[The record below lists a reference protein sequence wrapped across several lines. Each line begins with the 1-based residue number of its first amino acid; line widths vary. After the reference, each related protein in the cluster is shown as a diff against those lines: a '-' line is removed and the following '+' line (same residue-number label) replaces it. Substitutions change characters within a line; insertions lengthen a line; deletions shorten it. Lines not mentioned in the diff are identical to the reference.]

1 MTVVRISDYQVRFLK
16 SYWFGNTQVR
26 CRAREIGKRQ
36 KIMIDLFVL
45 RPEKEPELQ
54 TSELVKLA
62 NKVAEKMRVMSFDK
76 TWIRDFSCD
85 RKGADTEGVTH
96 LTHVREITLAYQG
109 Y

>member
-1 MTVVRISDYQVRFLK
+1 MAVVPISEFQVLSLK
-16 SYWFGNTQVR
+16 SYWIGGTQIR
-26 CRAREIGKRQ
+26 CRARAIGDRR
-36 KIMIDLFVL
+36 KIMVDLFVL
-45 RPEKEPELQ
+45 RPETEPELQ

-62 NKVAEKMRVMSFDK
+62 NKVAEKMRVTSFDK

-85 RKGADTEGVTH
+85 RKGANIEGVTH